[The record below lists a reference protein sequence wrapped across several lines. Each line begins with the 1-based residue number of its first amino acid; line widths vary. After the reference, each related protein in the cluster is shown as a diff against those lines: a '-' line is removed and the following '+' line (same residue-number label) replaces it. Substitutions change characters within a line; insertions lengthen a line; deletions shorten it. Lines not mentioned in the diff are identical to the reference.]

1 MTAFLFQAVDIGILC
16 PHLSVEQGKDV
27 GFLMILP
34 IIWLM
39 GSIFFFSRS
48 IFSLYIVNQS
58 PVLQQIN
65 LHEAQGQIVLW
76 NQFLENLGRGIGPSL
91 SGILL
96 LVTFYNYQLT
106 ILILTLCILPGI
118 ILWSLA
124 LKWLTQDTNQI
135 KEILKKRVISLQ
147 DLKESADK

>member
-1 MTAFLFQAVDIGILC
+1 
-16 PHLSVEQGKDV
+16 
-27 GFLMILP
+27 
-34 IIWLM
+34 M